1 MYVYIVDKSSTE
13 SSAKIFNVR
22 DFVGDACKA
31 LASRVRGAVA
41 SETFDNFHKHSAQI
55 IRQSVFGKGQVPQHL
70 KGNDQIWIVK
80 VVFGRTKELVIAI
93 CFRRTIYA

>member
-1 MYVYIVDKSSTE
+1 MTDIVTVETSDHARLQLTLSFNWFFDVDKSSTE

-55 IRQSVFGKGQVPQHL
+55 IRQSVFGKGQVPTTGPNL
-70 KGNDQIWIVK
+70 GS
-80 VVFGRTKELVIAI
+80 
-93 CFRRTIYA
+93 

>member
-1 MYVYIVDKSSTE
+1 MTDIVTVETSDHARLQLTLSFNWFFDVDKSSTE

-41 SETFDNFHKHSAQI
+41 SETFDNFHKS
-55 IRQSVFGKGQVPQHL
+55 G
-70 KGNDQIWIVK
+70 
-80 VVFGRTKELVIAI
+80 GRENAL
-93 CFRRTIYA
+93 FH